1 MRHDQKFGDS
11 QVRMK
16 PPMEKFTI
24 VGPFELHD
32 RILFLGRSYCG
43 CNIWENKQNNK
54 RAVFVFPSHNTRF
67 VC

>member
-1 MRHDQKFGDS
+1 
-11 QVRMK
+11 MK